1 MGLGTDFRPCFL
13 ALVLK
18 ISFVKL
24 TFKFAALNRVTNMV
38 DAAGTTTNA
47 YWAGGRLKIED
58 GPWASDTVSYGYNG
72 VGLRSSLTNQQPTG
86 NWIQTYGY
94 DAAKRLTNVTSQAG
108 TFSYQYSSGIGG
120 ASSASALIQKLSLP
134 NSSYITNTF
143 DSVSRMLTTKLNNS
157 SHSTLN
163 SHGNHLPSKP
173 HGVNIFLCTANT

>member
-1 MGLGTDFRPCFL
+1 
-13 ALVLK
+13 
-18 ISFVKL
+18 
-24 TFKFAALNRVTNMV
+24 MV